1 MKFYYSQWLRLCFK
15 RLLKMPVFWGILIV
29 FPVACIFFSVTE
41 RQENEGISVAVYIET
56 AQPGNEGFLNTLSH
70 TLITKDGLFS
80 FGLYEDARSLE
91 AAVIS
96 RRAECGYIIPG
107 NLKTLIDQGKKRSL
121 ISCVAAP
128 ETVMDPVINE
138 VIFQC
143 LFQCYAPE
151 ILNTY
156 LENAKELP
164 LQIFEDKSVD
174 WRSVFQRRL
183 TDGSTF
189 EFQYNMEPG
198 QVISDNLGLLKEIC
212 RGMMALMMAL
222 GGLSGCYS
230 ILEDREKHFYLK
242 ACRPARQFTAWLAI
256 AAAVVCSSVSML
268 VGMIGSGFYENFLSE
283 LVRTGAFGLLVWGY
297 MNFVLAV
304 VTRRFCLHGTAI
316 ILFVMGIV
324 TVFVH
329 VVPAIVPASIQWLC
343 RLFPMW
349 YYLSSGPMEM
359 SLLGIILG
367 MMGFVAEFEKK

>member
-15 RLLKMPVFWGILIV
+15 RLLKMPVFWGILII
-29 FPVACIFFSVTE
+29 FPAVCIFLSMTE
-41 RQENEGISVAVYIET
+41 KQENEGIRVGVYIEA
-56 AQPGNEGFLNTLSH
+56 AQPGNEEFLDILSH
-70 TLITKDGLFS
+70 TLTSEDGLFS
-80 FGLYEDARSLE
+80 FSLYEDARLLE

-96 RRAECGYIIPG
+96 RQAECGYMIPG
-107 NLKTLIDQGKKRSL
+107 NLKTLMDQGKKRSL
-121 ISCVAAP
+121 ISCVAVP

-138 VIFQC
+138 VVFQC

-156 LENAKELP
+156 MENARELP
-164 LQIFEDKSVD
+164 IQVFEDKNVD
-174 WRSVFQRRL
+174 WRSVFQRHL

-198 QVISDNLGLLKEIC
+198 QVISDNLGLLKGVC
-212 RGMMALMMAL
+212 RGMMALMMVL

-256 AAAVVCSSVSML
+256 AAAVVCSGVSML
-268 VGMIGSGFYENFLSE
+268 VGILGSGFYENILTE
-283 LVRTGAFGLLVWGY
+283 LVQIGAFGFLVWGY

-304 VTRRFCLHGTAI
+304 ITRWFRLHGTAV
-316 ILFVMGIV
+316 ILFIMGIV
-324 TVFVH
+324 TIFVH
-329 VVPAIVPASIQWLC
+329 VVPSIVYDSIQWLC

-349 YYLSSGPMEM
+349 YYLSSEPIEM
-359 SLLGIILG
+359 ILVGIILSIL
-367 MMGFVAEFEKK
+367 GFMAEFGEK